1 LREYIPRA
9 IIIATEGAR
18 GKLPPADNAES
29 PVLAPKHGRG
39 FSYGGSND
47 MGRRFKHLS
56 KTDRYKIEALRNNGH
71 GPAEIA
77 EELHVHISTVYRE
90 LKRGT
95 YTHLNTDWTTEIRYN
110 PDEAEKKYRENLSAK
125 GAPLKI
131 GRDFKLVD
139 YIEEKIIEEDYSP
152 AAALGEIKQK
162 GIEFQTTICTSTL
175 YSYIEKGVFLHLTN
189 NDLPVKPKKKRPYHK
204 VQKMKRP
211 PRGESIENRPA
222 EIDARETFGHWEMDT
237 VYSAKKSSKKTL
249 LVLTERLTRKE
260 IIEPIKDRTEES
272 TIKGL
277 DRIERR
283 YGPLFKKVFQTITVD
298 NGVEFSDVKRL
309 ERSAIRKGPRTK
321 FYYCHPYS
329 SFERGSNENQNKM
342 IRRQYPKGTDFGKVT
357 VAAIKKLE
365 EWVNNYPRAIFGWK
379 TAEMM
384 FRECVAAL
392 V

>member
-1 LREYIPRA
+1 
-9 IIIATEGAR
+9 
-18 GKLPPADNAES
+18 
-29 PVLAPKHGRG
+29 
-39 FSYGGSND
+39 

-71 GPAEIA
+71 GPAKIA

-329 SFERGSNENQNKM
+329 SYERGSNENQNKM

-357 VAAIKKLE
+357 VSAIKKLE